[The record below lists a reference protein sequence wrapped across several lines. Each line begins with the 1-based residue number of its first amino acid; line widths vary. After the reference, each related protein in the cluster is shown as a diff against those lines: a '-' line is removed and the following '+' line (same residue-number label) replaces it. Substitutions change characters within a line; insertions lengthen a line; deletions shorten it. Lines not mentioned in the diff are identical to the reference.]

1 MDIRNCQVCGALF
14 NPLGSRKICND
25 CYLKEEELFQTVS
38 KFIRSQRNRKAT
50 LEKIAE
56 ETNVS
61 KDLLFKWIKL
71 GRLQTTFFENLEYSC
86 EICNNTIN
94 SGNICSDCVSELK
107 EISQTTNIEGNVM
120 TQTQVTYH
128 AGKKNKK

>member
-1 MDIRNCQVCGALF
+1 MDIRNCNVCGVIF
-14 NPLGSRKICND
+14 NNVLGREICNE
-25 CYLKEEELFQTVS
+25 CYRKEEELFQTVS

-61 KDLLFKWIKL
+61 KDLLSKWIKL
-71 GRLQTTFFENLEYSC
+71 GRLQTTFFENLEHSC
-86 EICNNTIN
+86 EICNKTIN

-107 EISQTTNIEGNVM
+107 EISQTTNIKGNVM